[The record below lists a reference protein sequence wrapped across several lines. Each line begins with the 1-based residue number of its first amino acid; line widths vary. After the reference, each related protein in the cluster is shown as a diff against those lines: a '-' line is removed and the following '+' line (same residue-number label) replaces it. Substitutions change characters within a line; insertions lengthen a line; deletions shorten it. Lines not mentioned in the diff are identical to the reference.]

1 MFPFSALVQVRI
13 ATRLLLDEEYW
24 LLGMG
29 VFIVTLN
36 TYLYGLFEPVVYNDA
51 LLALIWGGLGYAVAF
66 LHKRKI
72 TAELVLG
79 NST

>member
-1 MFPFSALVQVRI
+1 MSQTLLVLAAFIIALGI
-13 ATRLLLDEEYW
+13 
-24 LLGMG
+24 GI
-29 VFIVTLN
+29 FIVTLT

-51 LLALIWGGLGYAVAF
+51 LLAFIWGGLGYAVAC
-66 LHKRKI
+66 LHKRKK